1 MVCDVIVLGID
12 IGVTGAIAAVDAR
25 GTCSVADLPTL
36 EIQGKRMVRRRIDAR
51 GLMELVRQ
59 FVPPG
64 EVALAL
70 IEDVH
75 TMPGR
80 ANSPQSQGSLM
91 HSRGV
96 VETVLELARL
106 DVRAVQPATWK
117 RWYGLIGSEKAD
129 GIEKARALYPLAA
142 HLKRKKDH
150 NRADALLLAHFGQR
164 TMT

>member
-1 MVCDVIVLGID
+1 MTIVIAVD
-12 IGVTGAIAAVDAR
+12 IGVTGALAAVDAR

-36 EIQGKRMVRRRIDAR
+36 EIPGKRMVRRRIDAR

-129 GIEKARALYPLAA
+129 GIEKARALYPLAES

-150 NRADALLLAHFGQR
+150 NRADSLLLAHYGLRNF
-164 TMT
+164 T

>member
-1 MVCDVIVLGID
+1 MIVLGID
-12 IGVTGAIAAVDAR
+12 IGVTGALAAVDAR

-36 EIQGKRMVRRRIDAR
+36 EIPGKRMVRRRIDAR
-51 GLMELVRQ
+51 GLMTLVRQ

-64 EVALAL
+64 EAALAL

-80 ANSPQSQGSLM
+80 INSPQSQGSLM

-106 DVRAVQPATWK
+106 DVRAVQPVAWK
-117 RWYGLIGSEKAD
+117 RWYGLIGSKKAD
-129 GIEKARALYPLAA
+129 SIDKARALYPLAGP
-142 HLKRKKDH
+142 HLKRQKDH
-150 NRADALLLAHFGQR
+150 NRADSLLLAHYGIR
-164 TMT
+164 TQS

>member
-1 MVCDVIVLGID
+1 MTIVIAVD
-12 IGVTGAIAAVDAR
+12 IGVTGALAAVDSR
-25 GTCSVADLPTL
+25 GTCSLVDLPTR
-36 EIQGKRMVRRRIDAR
+36 EIPGKRMVRRRIDAR
-51 GLMELVRQ
+51 GLMDLVRK

-129 GIEKARALYPLAA
+129 GIEKARALYPLAES
-142 HLKRKKDH
+142 HLQRKKDH
-150 NRADALLLAHFGQR
+150 NRADSLLLAHYGLRNF
-164 TMT
+164 T

>member
-1 MVCDVIVLGID
+1 VLLAGDLHCHISPPD
-12 IGVTGAIAAVDAR
+12 DPPHVT
-25 GTCSVADLPTL
+25 
-36 EIQGKRMVRRRIDAR
+36 
-51 GLMELVRQ
+51 
-59 FVPPG
+59 
-64 EVALAL
+64 
-70 IEDVH
+70 
-75 TMPGR
+75 
-80 ANSPQSQGSLM
+80 
-91 HSRGV
+91 RGV

-129 GIEKARALYPLAA
+129 GIEKARALYPLAES

>member
-1 MVCDVIVLGID
+1 MIVLGID
-12 IGVTGAIAAVDAR
+12 IGVTGALAAVDSR
-25 GTCSVADLPTL
+25 GTCSLVDLPTR
-36 EIQGKRMVRRRIDAR
+36 EIPGKRMVRRRIDAR
-51 GLMELVRQ
+51 WLMELVRQ

-129 GIEKARALYPLAA
+129 GIEKARALYPLAES